1 MASYFF
7 EKTTRNIT
15 ETDVKNIIRT
25 AEYDPSD
32 YTYHPLLSTQ
42 GYEARG
48 SVVMNVNRLENA
60 AKKLRIP
67 VSISAGPDAHTATSL
82 VFADDADLAAT
93 NYSVMITM
101 SAATVQALLAG
112 NYYLYGFK
120 AVQAT
125 QGGGAP
131 LVWFQTQ
138 GYSASTNVAWTE
150 QYQAYTSTSQII
162 PNGQITASFSTDIDL
177 GQTLQVQAGG
187 IGQVVNGGPSTA
199 ISILNQTS
207 TQFTC
212 GISQTQNGVS
222 APLCAF
228 PLYGNQM
235 DVIVPIEKVL
245 LMFSTLPVNTGTV
258 IYQAYSSGILVDL
271 TASNQRSV
279 GFDINAGWSWG
290 GYSWGQQVPP
300 NSNLVPLLIENDSLS
315 LSRKVL
321 AYY

>member
-7 EKTTRNIT
+7 EKTTRNLS
-15 ETDVKNIIRT
+15 ENDVKNIITT
-25 AEYDPSD
+25 AGYDPAD
-32 YTYHPLLSTQ
+32 YTYQPLLSSQ
-42 GYEARG
+42 GYEAQG
-48 SVVMNVNRLENA
+48 DVPMNINRLENA
-60 AKKLRIP
+60 AKKLKIP
-67 VSISAGPDAHTATSL
+67 VSISATAGLDASGSL
-82 VFADDADLAAT
+82 VTSDAELAAT
-93 NYSVMITM
+93 NYGVLITM
-101 SAATVQALLAG
+101 NTATVQALLSG

-138 GYSASTNVAWTE
+138 GYSANTNVAWTE

-187 IGQVVNGGPSTA
+187 IGEVVSGGPSTA

-222 APLCAF
+222 SPLCAF

-235 DVIVPIEKVL
+235 DVIAPIEKVL

-271 TASNQRSV
+271 TSSNQRTVS
-279 GFDINAGWSWG
+279 FDINAGWSWG

-300 NSNLVPLLIENDSLS
+300 NSNLVPLLIESDSQS

-321 AYY
+321 ADY